1 MLKMPCHVNMFRGM
15 TAFRKCIPLSC
26 ITGLTLCMGL
36 PAKADNC
43 TTMLAHK
50 FTPQA
55 QRLPVTVTMHYA
67 GDSPVD
73 AVRYGAA
80 LLPRSNGSYKYAGII
95 EWLPNTHNF
104 APSNLTLAV
113 EVSASGGVSVQ
124 QRLGGHPI
132 GGFPPTQFQGTC
144 SQGLVTGI
152 IETGPAG
159 AFKGGEIWTL
169 SYGDPV
175 LIPR

>member
-15 TAFRKCIPLSC
+15 TRKCIPLSC
-26 ITGLTLCMGL
+26 IAGLTLCLGL

-50 FTPQA
+50 FIPQA
-55 QRLPVTVTMHYA
+55 QSLPVTVTMHYA
-67 GDSPVD
+67 ADQPVD
-73 AVRYGAA
+73 SVRYGTA
-80 LLPRSNGSYKYAGII
+80 LLSKSNAGYVGII

-113 EVSASGGVSVQ
+113 EVAASGWVSVQ

-132 GGFPPTQFQGTC
+132 GGLPPTQFQGTC
-144 SQGLVTGI
+144 SEGLVTGI

-159 AFKGGEIWTL
+159 SLRGGEIWTL

-175 LIPR
+175 LIPG